1 MSVELLNQYTGIRI
15 NDSIAYYHPK
25 VHTFNVNFIN
35 IIFTGKRKILRAD
48 REDAM
53 AFCVHP
59 GAAKDLRVVIR
70 SGEAV
75 LRSDYVVAT
84 APLRRCNERDGGNGE
99 RAGAGKDQKRRI
111 TVGSMWSRS
120 GQPV

>member
-35 IIFTGKRKILRAD
+35 IMFMRKKILRAA
-48 REDAM
+48 REDVM

-75 LRSDYVVAT
+75 LRPDYAVAA
-84 APLRRCNERDGGNGE
+84 APL
-99 RAGAGKDQKRRI
+99 
-111 TVGSMWSRS
+111 
-120 GQPV
+120 